1 MAKQIGI
8 GPTLF
13 LMSTKALSWL
23 FLILTILNLPVM
35 IFYFNGS
42 GGTDS
47 QKGLKDLFVQLSLG
61 NVGESSQACGE
72 RNIAQIE
79 NDNNYGV

>member
-1 MAKQIGI
+1 
-8 GPTLF
+8 
-13 LMSTKALSWL
+13 MSTKALSWL

-35 IFYFNGS
+35 LFYFNGS
-42 GGTDS
+42 GGT
-47 QKGLKDLFVQLSLG
+47 QKDVNDLAIRLSLG

-79 NDNNYGV
+79 NDKNYDV